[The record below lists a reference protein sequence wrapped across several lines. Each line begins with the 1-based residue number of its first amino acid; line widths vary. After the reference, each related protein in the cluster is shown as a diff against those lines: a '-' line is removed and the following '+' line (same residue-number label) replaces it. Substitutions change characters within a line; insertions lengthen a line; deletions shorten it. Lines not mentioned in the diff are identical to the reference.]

1 MRIISVIAVLVLMSA
16 LAAPASAGMVED
28 CNQRDDPDLKIGG
41 CTAMI
46 RSGEYSG
53 RDLAAAYNNRGNSYG
68 RLGESA
74 QAIKDYDQALRLDPG
89 YALVYRNRGRTYHRL
104 GEYRR
109 AIKNYDQA
117 LRIDPGFADAFQ
129 NRGVTYESLGDFERA
144 AQDWEQAI
152 RVVGASR
159 ATWWQDYM
167 KGKGLYAG
175 AVDGIFG
182 PATRRALLACAI
194 DPAC

>member
-1 MRIISVIAVLVLMSA
+1 MRIIAAIAVVTLI
-16 LAAPASAGMVED
+16 AAIAQPASAGMVGD
-28 CNQRDDPDLKIGG
+28 CNQSADPDLQMGG
-41 CTAMI
+41 CTAVI
-46 RSGEYSG
+46 QSGEISG
-53 RDLAAAYNNRGNSYG
+53 RHLAIAYNSRGTAYG
-68 RLGESA
+68 N
-74 QAIKDYDQALRLDPG
+74 Q
-89 YALVYRNRGRTYHRL
+89 GR
-104 GEYRR
+104 YRR
-109 AIKNYDQA
+109 AIADYDEA
-117 LRIDPGFADAFQ
+117 IRINPGYAIAYQ

-144 AQDWEQAI
+144 ASDWEQAI
-152 RVVGASR
+152 RVDGASR